1 MLIVKIPCLLPA
13 PIKIGKVED
22 FTWFPEVPEH
32 AAAMVGGSVGR
43 IPQPSFTSLTF
54 LETAKKACFSDTE
67 QKMSDSARGVN

>member
-1 MLIVKIPCLLPA
+1 MECLSSKWNAYRRTLM
-13 PIKIGKVED
+13 KIGKVED
-22 FTWFPEVPEH
+22 FAWFPEVPEH

-67 QKMSDSARGVN
+67 QK